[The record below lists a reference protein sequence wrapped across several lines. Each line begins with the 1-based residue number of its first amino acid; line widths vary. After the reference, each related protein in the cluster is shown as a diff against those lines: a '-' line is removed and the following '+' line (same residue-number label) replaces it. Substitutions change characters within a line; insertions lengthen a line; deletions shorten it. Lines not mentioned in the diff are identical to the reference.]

1 MRPIAISGARRQ
13 NSCSEADRNRR
24 VTWGLSSRLPEWRAF
39 DGRRSRIAPAWAA
52 INETAP
58 VNEDMLVAGHAG
70 VTQSVGQSREFQK
83 EWA

>member
-13 NSCSEADRNRR
+13 NSRSEADRNRR

-39 DGRRSRIAPAWAA
+39 DGRRSLIAPAWAA

-58 VNEDMLVAGHAG
+58 VNEDMLVP
-70 VTQSVGQSREFQK
+70 VTL
-83 EWA
+83 A